1 MLPAS
6 PAIGDAMTDFN
17 ASQIKQQAFGTP
29 KVDPAAPNNAPGKVE
44 DLTGTERLLDLG
56 RRTSKPVKPAK
67 KQTAPKPSSKRGA
80 LATKP
85 TRSVQDA
92 IKEGVPAKELEALL
106 KDWAKFNLQE
116 ARQQAK
122 AATEAMAMVAEQ
134 GRRKIADEL
143 LKLADGYG
151 ISMDDAK
158 KIFSEA
164 LAAKVSSKHK

>member
-1 MLPAS
+1 
-6 PAIGDAMTDFN
+6 MTDFN
-17 ASQIKQQAFGTP
+17 ASQIKQQAFGKP
-29 KVDPAAPNNAPGKVE
+29 KVDPAAPSNAPGKVE

-56 RRTSKPVKPAK
+56 RRTTKPAK
-67 KQTAPKPSSKRGA
+67 KPTAPKPSIKRGA

-122 AATEAMAMVAEQ
+122 AATEAMAKVAEQ

-164 LAAKVSSKHK
+164 LAAKVSSKLK